1 MSLSPAAIERQ
12 LISFIETNF
21 SPYLAA
27 QAAAEAAELPERFPL
42 HEPAV
47 VVAFNSERRFAE
59 QELPAIVIEV
69 PQQLRARRG
78 LSRGTWDAEVPVQI
92 GVLTSASDGSYA
104 RANAGTYLAA
114 LTWLFTSQQSLGG
127 LAQGVDLL
135 SVGLSEPF
143 GVGQS
148 RFMAAGE
155 LLVQPLVRGIADRST
170 RPGVVDPVPAD
181 GGLVLTIEATE
192 PD

>member
-1 MSLSPAAIERQ
+1 MPLSPAAIERQ

-21 SPYLAA
+21 GPYLAA
-27 QAAAEAAELPERFPL
+27 QAAAEAADLPERFPL
-42 HEPAV
+42 PEPAA
-47 VVAFNSERRFAE
+47 VVAFNAERRFAE
-59 QELPAIVIEV
+59 QDLPAIVIEL
-69 PQQLRARRG
+69 PQQLRGRRG
-78 LSRGTWDAEVPVQI
+78 MTRGTWDAEVPIQV

-114 LTWLFTSQQSLGG
+114 LTWLFTTQQSLGG
-127 LAQGVDLL
+127 LTQGVELV

-155 LLVQPLVRGIADRST
+155 LLVQLLVRGIADRST
-170 RPGVVDPVPAD
+170 RPGVIDPVPAD
-181 GGLVLTIEATE
+181 NGLDLTIAVDQ
-192 PD
+192 P